1 MDFYHKKLRFSFYF
15 LISLLFTSVKESSLV
30 VIKCLL
36 LSVKS
41 DVIVINK
48 VTDEPSLPGTFP
60 VLALEVL
67 SPEKPLCPKQ
77 PRETIE
83 SVVLDNRY
91 VQPAYKLLL
100 PLRSL

>member
-1 MDFYHKKLRFSFYF
+1 MP
-15 LISLLFTSVKESSLV
+15 
-30 VIKCLL
+30 

-60 VLALEVL
+60 VLAFEVL
-67 SPEKPLCPKQ
+67 SPEKPLRPKQ
-77 PRETIE
+77 PRETVE

-91 VQPAYKLLL
+91 VQPASC
-100 PLRSL
+100 P